1 MIANEK
7 DGSRATQTAFLEMLP
22 AIQNQ
27 AKVAFRHLPVQR
39 QEDLIAEVTA
49 HAFVAY
55 TRLVER
61 GLTEIAYP
69 TPLAWFAIKQVRSGR
84 RIGVKLNVRD
94 VASSYCR
101 KVKGVTVE
109 RLDRFDKE
117 TGEWQ
122 EIVVEDK
129 NSGPAEIAAT
139 RLDFAAWLRTLPRRF
154 RQIAKT
160 LAVGETT
167 GNVAR
172 KFRVSP
178 GRVSQVRREL
188 KKSWEAF
195 RGEPALV

>member
-7 DGSRATQTAFLEMLP
+7 DGSPTTQTAFLEMLP

-27 AKVAFRHLPVQR
+27 AKVAFRDLPVQR

-49 HAFVAY
+49 NAFVAY

-61 GLTEIAYP
+61 GLTDIVYP
-69 TPLAWFAIKQVRSGR
+69 TPLALYAIKQVRSGR
-84 RIGVKLNVRD
+84 RVGVKLNVRD
-94 VASSYCR
+94 VASRYCQQM
-101 KVKGVTVE
+101 KGVTVE

-117 TGEWQ
+117 TDGWQ
-122 EIVVEDK
+122 EIIVEDK
-129 NSGPAEIAAT
+129 SSGPAEIAAT
-139 RLDFAAWLRTLPRRF
+139 RLDFAAWLRTLPQRL

-178 GRVSQVRREL
+178 GRVSQVRHEL
-188 KKSWEAF
+188 KKSWQAF
-195 RGEPALV
+195 RDEPAFA